1 MRVRPTSAGFLLF
14 PTLLAMLLAAMNYS
28 NNMAYILSFLILG
41 LTVVALLYTRSNLRG
56 LHIAAI
62 QPQTAFAGGDITFS
76 LEIHNRSSGK
86 RLAVYLAAENKAAE
100 YRLSAPLNVA
110 PLSAAAVDIILTAP
124 RRGVFSLSG
133 ITMVTA
139 FPFGLFQVRRRL
151 PVEKEYVVFPRPAGL
166 RPWPLPEADITGE
179 DNTAGYHFSGG
190 DDFSGLRPYRP
201 GESQRHIHWKA
212 VARGRPLSVKEFSGG
227 GSQQLWFDWSG
238 LGGVGTEARLS
249 QLTRWVLEADQQG
262 CEFGLRLPGS
272 LIQPDSGSRHTLKSL
287 RALALFNL
295 GVGGSSEEG

>member
-1 MRVRPTSAGFLLF
+1 LF

-28 NNMAYILSFLILG
+28 NNMAYILFFLILS

-62 QPQTAFAGGDITFS
+62 QPQTALAGGDITFC

-86 RLAVYLAAENKAAE
+86 RLAVYLTAENTASE
-100 YRLSAPLNVA
+100 YRLSAPLNIA
-110 PLSAAAVDIILTAP
+110 PRSAAAVDITMAAP
-124 RRGVFSLSG
+124 RRGAFSLSG
-133 ITMVTA
+133 IILVTA

-151 PVEKEYVVFPRPAGL
+151 PVEKAYLVFPRPAGS
-166 RPWPLPEADITGE
+166 RPWPLPEADTAG
-179 DNTAGYHFSGG
+179 DNNTAGYHFSGG

-212 VARGRPLSVKEFSGG
+212 VARGRPLSVKEFFGG

-238 LGGVGTEARLS
+238 LGGMGTEARLS
-249 QLTRWVLEADQQG
+249 QLTRWVLEADQQN